1 MTDPIAAL
9 AGAMGILP
17 RYTDQMGGTRETGRE
32 TALALLRAMGMDV
45 TTEAQ
50 AAEHIADRHAKKAR
64 RTLPRFLV
72 LTPDAPT
79 RLPVEDAG
87 DWVIALEDGPQIE
100 GRGPD
105 LPPLPL
111 GRHVLRAGGSETTL
125 LVAPP
130 HLPLPPGGWGVTAPL
145 WGLRPPE
152 RTGFGDYDDLRRTGL
167 SLARTGAGFLGIN
180 PIHAGFPTE
189 PSWASPYSPSH
200 RRRLNPLHIATGG
213 GLVSGTLVDYATEIP
228 AKRAALRAA
237 YDEFT
242 GDTVFD
248 AFCATEGASLT
259 LFAAHQ
265 ALSERYGA
273 LWTDWPAHL
282 HDPARAIWAV
292 PPEAVRYHQWL
303 QWMAHRQ
310 LTETQAALTAAGMR
324 HGLYLDLAVGTHP
337 AGAETWADRHWFA
350 QGVSL
355 GAPPDPF
362 APDGQRWSLA
372 PLNPEALVAGHFAA
386 LADTLRQQ
394 MRYSRLIRI
403 DHILGFDRAYW
414 VPDEPGLP
422 GAYVA
427 MPRAAMLA
435 VIRIEA
441 ARAGAT
447 VIGED
452 LGNIPDG
459 LQGALAE
466 AGILGCRLMQFE
478 RDTPPETYP
487 APTLAAFG
495 THDLPTFAGWA
506 DGADIRA
513 RHAIGRI
520 GEDTLAN
527 GLAGRAEEA
536 QAYAGMA
543 GGTDAGTMH
552 RTLARAGSAL
562 VAVQVEDVLG
572 MADQTNLPGTIDEY
586 PNWRRKLPVAGEALG
601 DDPRLIAVAE
611 TMRQAGRATSG
622 A

>member
-1 MTDPIAAL
+1 MSDAISAL

-17 RYTDQMGGTRETGRE
+17 RYTDQMGSIRETGRE
-32 TALALLRAMGMDV
+32 SALALLRAMGHDI
-45 TTEAQ
+45 TTEDD
-50 AAEHIADRHAKKAR
+50 AAARLAAHRAKEALR
-64 RTLPRFLV
+64 ILPRTLI

-79 RLPVEDAG
+79 RLPADPG
-87 DWVIALEDGPQIE
+87 DWTLALEDGTGLE
-100 GRGPD
+100 GRGPY

-111 GRHVLRAGGSETTL
+111 GRHILRAGRDEVTL
-125 LVAPP
+125 LAAPAR
-130 HLPLPPGGWGVTAPL
+130 LPLPARDWGVTAPL
-145 WGLRPPE
+145 WGLRPPG
-152 RTGFGDYDDLRRTGL
+152 RAGFGDFEDLKRTGL
-167 SLARTGAGFLGIN
+167 SLARAGAGFLGIN

-189 PSWASPYSPSH
+189 AGWASPYSPSH
-200 RRRLNPLHIATGG
+200 RRRLNPLHIALGG
-213 GLVSGTLVDYATEIP
+213 GVATGPLVDYAAEIP
-228 AKRAALRAA
+228 AKRLALRAA
-237 YDEFT
+237 YESFA
-242 GDTVFD
+242 GDADFD
-248 AFCATEGASLT
+248 AFCAAEGSSLS

-265 ALSERYGA
+265 ALSERHGG
-273 LWTDWPAHL
+273 LWTDWPL
-282 HDPARAIWAV
+282 PLQDPAAARHAA
-292 PPEAVRYHQWL
+292 PPEAIRYHQWL

-310 LTETQAALTAAGMR
+310 LTQTQAALIAAGMR

-337 AGAETWADRHWFA
+337 AGAETWAERQWFA

-372 PLNPEALVAGHFAA
+372 PLDPHALIAGHFAP
-386 LADTLRQQ
+386 LAETLRQQ

-414 VPDEPGLP
+414 VPDAPGLP

-427 MPRAAMLA
+427 MPRDAMLA
-435 VIRIEA
+435 VILIEA

-478 RDTPPETYP
+478 GQTPPETYP

-495 THDLPTFAGWA
+495 THDLPTHAGWA
-506 DGADIRA
+506 NGADIRA

-520 GEDTLAN
+520 GAETLAH
-527 GLAGRAEEA
+527 GLATRAEEA
-536 QAYAGMA
+536 RAHEAMA
-543 GGTDAGTMH
+543 GGSDAASMH
-552 RTLARAGSAL
+552 AALARAGSAL
-562 VAVQVEDVLG
+562 VAVQVEDVLE
-572 MADQTNLPGTIDEY
+572 MPEQTNLPGTVDDY

-601 DDPRLIAVAE
+601 EDPRLAGVAG
-611 TMRQAGRATSG
+611 TMRMAGRGPTG

>member
-1 MTDPIAAL
+1 MTDAIAAL
-9 AGAMGILP
+9 AGAMGIVP

-45 TTEAQ
+45 ATEGE
-50 AAEHIADRHAKKAR
+50 AAAGLAAHEAR
-64 RTLPRFLV
+64 TAGRTLPRFLI
-72 LTPDAPT
+72 LTPDAPG
-79 RLPVEDAG
+79 RLPVDPGA
-87 DWVIALEDGPQIE
+87 WVIALEDGAEIE
-100 GRGPD
+100 GRGTD
-105 LPPLPL
+105 LPALPL
-111 GRHVLRAGGSETTL
+111 GRHVLSSGGFGTTL
-125 LVAPP
+125 LAAPP
-130 HLPLPPGGWGVTAPL
+130 HLPLPPRGWGVTAPL
-145 WGLRPPE
+145 WGLRPPD
-152 RTGFGDYDDLRRTGL
+152 RAGFGDYDDLKRTGL
-167 SLARTGAGFLGIN
+167 SLARAGAGFLGIN
-180 PIHAGFPTE
+180 PIHACFPTE
-189 PSWASPYSPSH
+189 PTWTSPYSPSH
-200 RRRLNPLHIATGG
+200 RRRLNPLHIATGEG
-213 GLVSGTLVDYATEIP
+213 VATGPLVDYAAEIP
-228 AKRAALRAA
+228 AKSGALRAA
-237 YDEFT
+237 FDAFS
-242 GDTVFD
+242 GNAQFD
-248 AFCATEGASLT
+248 AFCADEGEALT

-265 ALSERYGA
+265 ALSGRHGA
-273 LWTDWPAHL
+273 LWTDWPAAL
-282 HDPARAIWAV
+282 HDPAEALKHAPPDAI
-292 PPEAVRYHQWL
+292 RFHQWL

-337 AGAETWADRHWFA
+337 AGAETWAERHWFA

-372 PLNPEALVAGHFAA
+372 PLNPEALVAGHFAP
-386 LADTLRQQ
+386 LAETLRQQ

-403 DHILGFDRAYW
+403 DHILGFDRAFW
-414 VPDEPGLP
+414 VPDQPGLP

-427 MPRAAMLA
+427 MPRDAMLA

-478 RDTPPETYP
+478 RGTDPGTYP

-520 GEDTLAN
+520 GDETLAR
-527 GLAGRAEEA
+527 GLAGRADEA
-536 QAYAGMA
+536 RAYAGMA
-543 GGTDAGTMH
+543 GGTDAGSMH
-552 RTLARAGSAL
+552 AALARAGSAL

-572 MADQTNLPGTIDEY
+572 IPDQTNLPGTIDDY
-586 PNWRRKLPVAGEALG
+586 PNWRRKLPVAGEALC

-611 TMRQAGRATSG
+611 TMRQAGRAPSG